1 MFIHRLFCLAFS
13 PDCYDVFFFYYNS
26 VSHLKLQLLNIL
38 SHFDTVLIHILTVY
52 IAFSSSSYYSNPTFL
67 SSSLLSN
74 PIPILSL
81 YLYCIHH
88 VLMPSLFYILLVK
101 LLFQLRK
108 VTFLFV
114 SVVLS
119 CLVLYLKKKLLSK
132 ICRL

>member
-1 MFIHRLFCLAFS
+1 M
-13 PDCYDVFFFYYNS
+13 
-26 VSHLKLQLLNIL
+26 
-38 SHFDTVLIHILTVY
+38 LIHVLTVY

-88 VLMPSLFYILLVK
+88 VLMPSPFYILLVK

-119 CLVLYLKKKLLSK
+119 CLVLYLKKKFYRKYVDCNLYCLVVLNSGVFFSATCDWDK
-132 ICRL
+132 CEKKGPCKQTTVTCLN